1 MKKIIQNAAA
11 ALAFLILGLFWFIN
25 SFSIKVGS
33 AAVSQGG
40 TPRTVP
46 QIVSVVL
53 LLVSASI
60 LAENL
65 LRAFKARGG
74 GAGDAGDAGER
85 ESLKRF
91 LGVAVIAAAAVLYC
105 LFIGKVGYLP
115 ATVVL
120 MGVVA
125 WCFEVRRP
133 VQLAVISLLT
143 PTLLYI
149 VFRFLLVVPLP

>member
-74 GAGDAGDAGER
+74 GAGDAGER